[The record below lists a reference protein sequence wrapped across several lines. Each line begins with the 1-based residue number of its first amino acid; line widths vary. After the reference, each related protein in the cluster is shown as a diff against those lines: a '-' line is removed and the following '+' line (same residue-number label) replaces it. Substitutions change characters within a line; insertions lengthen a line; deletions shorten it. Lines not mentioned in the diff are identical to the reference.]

1 MIMMMA
7 YRYLANEEKKPLNR
21 ETVIETMKTFERIR
35 KETDPMNEWIISK
48 VFVFFLKGQIFFE

>member
-35 KETDPMNEWIISK
+35 KETDPMNE
-48 VFVFFLKGQIFFE
+48 